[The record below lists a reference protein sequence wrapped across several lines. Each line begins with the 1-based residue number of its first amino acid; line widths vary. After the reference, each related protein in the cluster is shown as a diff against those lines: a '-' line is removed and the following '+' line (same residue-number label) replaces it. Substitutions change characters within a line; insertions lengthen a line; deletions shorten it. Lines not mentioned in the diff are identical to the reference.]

1 MSLSPFSIWLH
12 PFRAAAELERLA
24 GLLEASGAEAEAL
37 RAELARGK
45 ELMQAGE
52 DTRAQMQKRIADL
65 EMLAGSLREQ
75 LEEARIEESQ
85 LREIEEGMTR
95 MERGRESDRR
105 RVAQLKEELADAR
118 REIARLT
125 GHPTSSTRKI
135 DMTAPDSDDSTS
147 KVADGSNSM
156 PDMAPHSSSPAS
168 HADDWLIPLPD

>member
-12 PFRAAAELERLA
+12 PFRAASELERLTR
-24 GLLEASGAEAEAL
+24 LLGASGAEAEEL
-37 RAELARGK
+37 REKLAGGK
-45 ELMQAGE
+45 ELMRAGE
-52 DTRAQMQKRIADL
+52 ETRAQMQKRIADL

-95 MERGRESDRR
+95 MERSREADRR
-105 RVAQLKEELADAR
+105 RVAKLKEELADAR

-135 DMTAPDSDDSTS
+135 DMTAPDSDDSS
-147 KVADGSNSM
+147 SEVADGSNSV
-156 PDMAPHSSSPAS
+156 PDMAPHSSSPAQ
-168 HADDWLIPLPD
+168 HADDWLLPLPD